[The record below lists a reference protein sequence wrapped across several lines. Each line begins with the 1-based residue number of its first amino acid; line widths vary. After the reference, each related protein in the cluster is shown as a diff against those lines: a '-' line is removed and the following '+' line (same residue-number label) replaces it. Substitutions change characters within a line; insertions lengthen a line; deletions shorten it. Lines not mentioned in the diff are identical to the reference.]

1 MEGWI
6 SRKLSKIALYF
17 TIYKSLTSCF
27 IRPLIYNFT
36 GKTVT
41 MCLAGKY
48 NESIIPYFT
57 TNDEEIT
64 SEQSFLKMN
73 FPIDH

>member
-1 MEGWI
+1 
-6 SRKLSKIALYF
+6 
-17 TIYKSLTSCF
+17 
-27 IRPLIYNFT
+27 
-36 GKTVT
+36 